1 MGCAE
6 NQGIEAVIMFDG
18 LYVLQSE
25 ETKDRKVCSSNAR
38 SLPVTVGYLGQTLR
52 LIIYKNLI
60 NRVNQF

>member
-1 MGCAE
+1 
-6 NQGIEAVIMFDG
+6 MFDG